1 MNRCRLLVGLL
12 AAATMVFAQSQPNP
26 SGEVAHTPSP
36 PGKAVE
42 QPLQAL
48 PYTPSLDLA
57 SMDKTVDACVD
68 FYQYAC
74 GGWIKNNPIPPDQA
88 AGAFTASSRRTTSG
102 FCGAFLRKRQSR
114 TERTASERQIGD
126 FFQACMD
133 EAAVR
138 RPAPLRWNPGSRRSP
153 R

>member
-57 SMDKTVDACVD
+57 SMDKTADACVD

-74 GGWIKNNPIPPDQA
+74 GGWMKRNPIPPGPGELERLRQTRRREPAVSVGHSAGSVKSEPRTDRFRA
-88 AGAFTASSRRTTSG
+88 ADRR
-102 FCGAFLRKRQSR
+102 L
-114 TERTASERQIGD
+114 
-126 FFQACMD
+126 
-133 EAAVR
+133 
-138 RPAPLRWNPGSRRSP
+138 LPGVHG
-153 R
+153 